1 MKLHQFKT
9 LLEANAD
16 KYFGLQL
23 PGDKAVPQ
31 AFHITEVGFVSKTF
45 IDCGGKVHTVQ
56 TCQLQAWIGP
66 DVDHRI
72 EAGKMASILD
82 KAQAIVPNDFLDLE
96 IEYEDEVI
104 SQYTVA
110 DAEVSEGAV
119 TLHLAH
125 KHTDCLA
132 QELCIVPAG
141 ATGGCTPGG
150 GCC

>member
-1 MKLHQFKT
+1 MKLHEFKA
-9 LLEANAD
+9 LLEANRG
-16 KYFGLQL
+16 KTFGLQL
-23 PGDKAVPQ
+23 PGEKAVPQ

-72 EAGKMASILD
+72 EAGKMVDILE
-82 KAQAIVPNDFLDLE
+82 KARRIVPDDDLDLE
-96 IEYEDEVI
+96 IEYEDEII
-104 SQYTVA
+104 SQYQVG
-110 DAEVSEGAV
+110 DAVVSDDAV
-119 TLHLAH
+119 TLLLTT

-132 QELCIVPAG
+132 PELCVLPSGDSCCSAG
-141 ATGGCTPGG
+141 S

>member
-1 MKLHQFKT
+1 MKLAQFKN
-9 LLEANAD
+9 LLQANPD
-16 KYFGLQL
+16 KFFALQL
-23 PGDKAVPQ
+23 PNEKAVPQ

-45 IDCGGKVHTVQ
+45 IDCGGKVHTLQ

-82 KAQAIVPNDFLDLE
+82 KAQAIVPHDFLELE
-96 IEYEDEVI
+96 VEYEDEVI

-110 DAEVSEGAV
+110 DAVVSADAV

-141 ATGGCTPGG
+141 ASCAPGS

>member
-1 MKLHQFKT
+1 MKLAHFKA
-9 LLEANAD
+9 LLNSNPEKLFA
-16 KYFGLQL
+16 LQL

-45 IDCGGKVHTVQ
+45 IDCGGKVHTNQ

-82 KAQAIVPNDFLDLE
+82 KATAIVPNDFLDLE
-96 IEYEDEVI
+96 VEYEDEVI
-104 SQYTVA
+104 SQYTVEGA
-110 DAEVSEGAV
+110 DVSNEAV
-119 TLHLAH
+119 TLRLAN

-132 QELCIVPAG
+132 KELCLVPAG
-141 ATGGCTPGG
+141 DGCAPGS